1 MDEASTGL
9 YERLKKTAAISR
21 LGQGMDLGELNDY
34 THQIALYLLLK
45 VFYREINNN
54 LQRTKND
61 LIEMTAQIIEEMKFT
76 ASNEQLE
83 RLVILIQRA
92 G

>member
-1 MDEASTGL
+1 M
-9 YERLKKTAAISR
+9 KKTAAIFR

-61 LIEMTAQIIEEMKFT
+61 CSDNRGDEVYCFK
-76 ASNEQLE
+76 
-83 RLVILIQRA
+83 
-92 G
+92 